1 MRRGDVMKGKKLL
14 KIVLLAVMA
23 LTLVFSCVSVSA
35 VNNDSLMQKTVQVSP
50 LDFGNEND
58 YGGGDFGGD
67 WGGGWDS
74 DYDYGGGYSSSGGSG
89 GDFTFLGFG
98 GIPAVVML
106 AIVVVIILFVGSKMK
121 GKGTGTGTTST
132 VRQGTQQGR
141 NILVADRTAQI
152 ESLIKEEDP
161 NFSTSD
167 FLTFG
172 KEVFVDIQ
180 EAWSARD
187 LSKVRVVMH
196 DNLYNQTQK
205 QVESKIRNGVI
216 NKIENIAVST
226 AYLTAYK
233 YDKQFE
239 YVTMYLNARFIDY
252 EIDEK
257 TGNLLRGDKTNRWEM
272 RYLLKFM
279 RSTGVKTK
287 DETNVLKS
295 HNCPNCGAPLE
306 MESSGICEYCGSV
319 VTTGQYSWVL
329 SAYTSV
335 RNDTVDE
342 GISVDRPPKN
352 NTNNNNGNM

>member
-1 MRRGDVMKGKKLL
+1 MKGNKLL

-23 LTLVFSCVSVSA
+23 LTLVFSCASVSA
-35 VNNDSLMQKTVQVSP
+35 VSNDISVQQDVQISP

-58 YGGGDFGGD
+58 YGGGDFGGGN
-67 WGGGWDS
+67 WGGGNWGGGNDY
-74 DYDYGGGYSSSGGSG
+74 DYDYGSSSGGSG
-89 GDFTFLGFG
+89 GDYFFG
-98 GIPAVVML
+98 VPIFI
-106 AIVVVIILFVGSKMK
+106 IVVIVMIIISVLGKKK
-121 GKGTGTGTTST
+121 GAGTGTTPT
-132 VRQGTQQGR
+132 VRQGTQQGQR
-141 NILVADRTAQI
+141 IFVPDRTAQI
-152 ESLIKEEDP
+152 EAIIKEDDP
-161 NFSTSD
+161 NFSASD

-172 KEVFVDIQ
+172 KQVFVDIQ

-196 DNLYNQTQK
+196 DNLFNQTQK

-226 AYLTAYK
+226 AYLTSYK

-257 TGNLLRGDKTNRWEM
+257 TGNVLRGDTTNRWEM

-287 DETNVLKS
+287 DATNVLES

-335 RNDTVDE
+335 RNDTIDE
-342 GISVDRPPKN
+342 GISVDKPPRN
-352 NTNNNNGNM
+352 NTNNNGGNGNM